1 MREEKD
7 KGVLRT
13 FRRWD
18 SWPAVFC
25 SAVRDQL
32 YQSGREQSLGARA
45 SRWLHSADWLQAPG
59 GDGGGSLAGTLYIGV
74 TQAQRDKVG
83 ARAVDC
89 IGLACK
95 IRIIRFFFF
104 IPLFPSSPLSST
116 SSHGAIWFH
125 PRIGSPASRWCRL
138 KLQKTKWI

>member
-1 MREEKD
+1 M
-7 KGVLRT
+7 
-13 FRRWD
+13 
-18 SWPAVFC
+18 
-25 SAVRDQL
+25 RDQL

-95 IRIIRFFFF
+95 IRIIRFFFYSPF
-104 IPLFPSSPLSST
+104 PFFSSVLNFLPRGHLVPSSDRFTGESLVQAQAAEDKMDLT
-116 SSHGAIWFH
+116 SKREA
-125 PRIGSPASRWCRL
+125 GS
-138 KLQKTKWI
+138 